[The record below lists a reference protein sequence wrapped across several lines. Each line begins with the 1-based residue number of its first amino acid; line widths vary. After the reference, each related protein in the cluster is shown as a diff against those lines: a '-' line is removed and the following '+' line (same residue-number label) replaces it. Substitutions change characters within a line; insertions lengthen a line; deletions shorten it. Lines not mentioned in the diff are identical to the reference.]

1 MKRSRALLFLIPA
14 LLLAGL
20 LVYSLTRAAMILI
33 PQQREQEAF
42 AELKRSALADADAA
56 PGVPLPPPPSAA
68 PTGGADADLES
79 VPGQDPA
86 PPPAPSPTAAVY
98 PFAPLHARNGD
109 FVGWL
114 SAADTVLDYPVM
126 QSAESDPEYYLHRN
140 FYGAYSDS
148 GCLFIGALCDADS
161 DAFIIYGHNMNN
173 GTMFGSLDRYE
184 DEAYARAHAELRLSM
199 PDGERV
205 YRVFAAFQTRVY
217 AEREQV
223 FKYYEAVGALD
234 AERYAE
240 TVSCIRAMS
249 IPQLPW
255 APEYPAQLLYLST
268 CSYHTAEGRFVVAAY
283 RVA

>member
-33 PQQREQEAF
+33 PQQREQDAF
-42 AELKRSALADADAA
+42 AELKRSALAEAAPDAA
-56 PGVPLPPPPSAA
+56 LPPSPSAA
-68 PTGGADADLES
+68 PPDGPDAGLETDAD
-79 VPGQDPA
+79 PGPDGSPDPA
-86 PPPAPSPTAAVY
+86 PTPDPAY
-98 PFAPLHARNGD
+98 RFALLAERNGD

-114 SAADTVLDYPVM
+114 SAADTVLDDPVM
-126 QSAESDPEYYLHRN
+126 RSAEADPEYYLHRD

-148 GCLFIGALCDADS
+148 GCLFIGAGCDADS

-173 GTMFGSLDRYE
+173 GTMFGSLDRCE
-184 DEAYARAHAELRLSM
+184 DEAFARAHAEINLSM
-199 PDGERV
+199 PEGERV

-223 FKYYEAVGALD
+223 FKYYEAVGAPD
-234 AERYAE
+234 GETYAE
-240 TVSCIRAMS
+240 TVARVRAMS

-255 APEYPAQLLYLST
+255 APAYPAQLLYLST